1 MSEFTFYPFL
11 RTNELSGSITKYA
24 LAVDQYINVDYFEKL
39 LEAFETGLLDRGF
52 RFCHK
57 GVDDDQY
64 KVHLTS
70 AMKTELGELV
80 LTARWRYMSPN
91 KPLSEICERIVKDR
105 NDGDALTWADGFIAA
120 LEHKGLYVAHSDNL
134 PPFEQPSVELP
145 EARQEESASEKRVIW
160 SSWKVWGVISIV
172 SLVIGGLIAAAPTI
186 IDKFQR
192 RHELTLDNWHA
203 DPYLTL
209 EALPKIEDSD
219 QRTVRYSSS
228 ADYWCTG
235 DEMLCSVTNTGNLK
249 ETLRDMLSAIPKT
262 DAKQF
267 KVRLAIV
274 PVENSEGSN

>member
-1 MSEFTFYPFL
+1 MNEYTLFPFL
-11 RTNELSGSITKYA
+11 RTNELSGSIKKYA
-24 LAVDQYINVDYFEKL
+24 LAVDQYINVDYFENL
-39 LEAFETGLLDRGF
+39 LEAFESGLLERGF

-70 AMKTELGELV
+70 AMRAELGELV
-80 LTARWRYMSPN
+80 LIARWRYMSPN
-91 KPLSEICERIVKDR
+91 KPLSEIRERIAQDR
-105 NDGDALTWADGFIAA
+105 DDGDALAWADGFIAA

-145 EARQEESASEKRVIW
+145 EARQEESTGKNGVDW

-172 SLVIGGLIAAAPTI
+172 SLVIGGFIAAAPTI
-186 IDKFQR
+186 IDNFQR
-192 RHELTLDNWHA
+192 RHELTLDNWRA

-209 EALPKIEDSD
+209 EALPKIEASN
-219 QRTVRYSSS
+219 QGAVRYSSS
-228 ADYWCTG
+228 TDYWCTG
-235 DEMLCSVTNTGNLK
+235 DEVFCSATYTGNLK
-249 ETLRDMLSAIPKT
+249 ETLRDMISAIPKS

-274 PVENSEGSN
+274 PVESYEDSN